1 MNARNGRR
9 GRKNCVKKKRKGA
22 RSGERYKHV
31 RRKESQVG

>member
-9 GRKNCVKKKRKGA
+9 GRKNCVKKERKGT
-22 RSGERYKHV
+22 RRGERYKHV